1 MVRFLRDPLSPLWS
15 NEELPMKAKVHPL
28 RLVVKAL
35 LLFALINIAYAW
47 LQPPVSRLSLYNVIF
62 PGRMR
67 LPFDDGSSSY
77 TVMIDDVGAMLA
89 SHAVAKP
96 KAEDE
101 YRVLLIGDS
110 SLWGETLPPQE
121 SISEQW
127 NALNKQC
134 EGNSIKFYN
143 LGYPHPS
150 VIKDLIIL
158 EKAVEY
164 DPDLVVWF
172 TTLNSLIPRRISAF
186 MDANREDALRLIDR
200 YDLAFPERDTLIQM
214 EPSFYE
220 RTIVGQRSYL
230 NRWFKLQLLGFV
242 WSADRTDMD
251 MQDSPE
257 SVEVNPPDVEAHVLY
272 RQMEPTTDLQK
283 LMVFE
288 AFTAGQEI
296 AGSTPILIVN
306 EPMFIAS
313 GENSDLRYNRGYPR
327 WAYDQYRTAMQAEA
341 NRSQWNYLDLWNTIP
356 PEYFSD
362 TALHL
367 SAQGERLLIEQVDP
381 LVQSMLCQ

>member
-1 MVRFLRDPLSPLWS
+1 
-15 NEELPMKAKVHPL
+15 MKAKIHPL
-28 RLVVKAL
+28 RLAVKAL

-62 PGRMR
+62 PGRAR
-67 LPFDDGSSSY
+67 LPFDDGSNSY

-96 KAEDE
+96 KQEDE

-110 SLWGETLPPQE
+110 SIWGEVLLPNE

-127 NALNKQC
+127 NSLNNQC
-134 EGNSIKFYN
+134 KGKSIKFYN

-164 DPDLVVWF
+164 DPDLIVWF
-172 TTLNSLIPRRISAF
+172 TTLNSLIPRRVSAF
-186 MDANREDALRLIDR
+186 MDANREDAFRLIDR

-251 MQDSPE
+251 TQYSPE
-257 SVEVNPPDVEAHVLY
+257 TVEVNSPDVEGHVLY
-272 RQMEPTTDLQK
+272 RQMEPMTDLQK

-288 AFTAGQEI
+288 AFLAGQEI
-296 AGSTPILIVN
+296 AGSAPILFVN

-313 GENSDLRYNRGYPR
+313 GENSNLRYNRGYPR
-327 WAYDQYRTAMQAEA
+327 WAYDQYRAAMQEEA

-381 LVQSMLCQ
+381 IVESMLCK

>member
-1 MVRFLRDPLSPLWS
+1 
-15 NEELPMKAKVHPL
+15 
-28 RLVVKAL
+28 
-35 LLFALINIAYAW
+35 
-47 LQPPVSRLSLYNVIF
+47 
-62 PGRMR
+62 
-67 LPFDDGSSSY
+67 
-77 TVMIDDVGAMLA
+77 
-89 SHAVAKP
+89 
-96 KAEDE
+96 
-101 YRVLLIGDS
+101 
-110 SLWGETLPPQE
+110 
-121 SISEQW
+121 
-127 NALNKQC
+127 
-134 EGNSIKFYN
+134 
-143 LGYPHPS
+143 
-150 VIKDLIIL
+150 
-158 EKAVEY
+158 
-164 DPDLVVWF
+164 
-172 TTLNSLIPRRISAF
+172 
-186 MDANREDALRLIDR
+186 
-200 YDLAFPERDTLIQM
+200 
-214 EPSFYE
+214 
-220 RTIVGQRSYL
+220 
-230 NRWFKLQLLGFV
+230 
-242 WSADRTDMD
+242 MD